1 MWERFSQAMEI
12 IDFENAA
19 ESFYRE
25 RYGISLEDLPFPVRK
40 SLENL
45 FFRGEKMPA
54 ATLYSK
60 LAGCGIRL
68 RPGVLLRT
76 RMYSLIK
83 RIPPEPSEA
92 DTAGTRPRHKPQQPP
107 LTEEEISFLLRN
119 FPAQVQALRPSLM
132 SGKSPGQKPKQQKQI
147 PGSPPEPGKQG

>member
-1 MWERFSQAMEI
+1 MEI

-25 RYGISLEDLPFPVRK
+25 RYGINIEDLPLPVRK

-45 FFRGEKMPA
+45 YFRGERMPA

-60 LAGCGIRL
+60 LAGCGIQL

-83 RIPPEPSEA
+83 RIPEE
-92 DTAGTRPRHKPQQPP
+92 RQQPF
-107 LTEEEISFLLRN
+107 TQEEIDFLARN
-119 FPAQVQALRPSLM
+119 FPDQVKDLC
-132 SGKSPGQKPKQQKQI
+132 GKDKFQDHRQGQKSKGDAAAAVVGAPD
-147 PGSPPEPGKQG
+147 